1 MYHRPRDEE
10 EEPPPL
16 HWDRGLCVCVRTRL
30 CVCTCTCMC
39 VYVYMWSHHTEHGVP
54 VWLFQALPGETPD
67 ADVLPSFVLNC
78 R

>member
-1 MYHRPRDEE
+1 MRKRSHRRPRCTGTEV
-10 EEPPPL
+10 
-16 HWDRGLCVCVRTRL
+16 CVCVRTY
-30 CVCTCTCMC
+30 VHMYVC